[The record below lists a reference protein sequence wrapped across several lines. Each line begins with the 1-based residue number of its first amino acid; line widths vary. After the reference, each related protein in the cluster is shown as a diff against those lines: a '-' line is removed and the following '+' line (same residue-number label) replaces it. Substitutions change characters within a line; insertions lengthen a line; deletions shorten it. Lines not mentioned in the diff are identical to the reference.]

1 VRAAAAAV
9 VAVLLAAAPAAAAAA
24 ARPPARM
31 LVTADEWMLISSRQS
46 VRAGPLEI
54 QLYNRGED
62 GHDLAARR
70 VDHGRWAGRTLRVR
84 ETRPGELGEATWR
97 LKSGK
102 YKLWCDLPGHRAA
115 GMRATLRAR

>member
-1 VRAAAAAV
+1 MRPAAAALLAV
-9 VAVLLAAAPAAAAAA
+9 VLLAAAPAAPA

-31 LVTADEWMLISSRQS
+31 LVTADEWMLIASRQA

-70 VDHGRWAGRTLRVR
+70 VDRDGGWAGRTFRIR
-84 ETRPGELGEATWR
+84 ETRPGELGEAAWR

-102 YKLWCDLPGHRAA
+102 YRLWCDLPGHRAA